1 MSNEFTPTTK
11 AFNRW
16 LERVKAEAQVEA
28 LRELVTVEKIAEV
41 IDDLIDV
48 PPRTTRLLA
57 DEIHA
62 LLTGEG
68 EA

>member
-28 LRELVTVEKIAEV
+28 LREAARSRMARRYESHSWLNDRADRIAREAG
-41 IDDLIDV
+41 I
-48 PPRTTRLLA
+48 
-57 DEIHA
+57 EI
-62 LLTGEG
+62 GESNG
-68 EA
+68 